1 MYIATTTTNTTTT
14 TNLRPFSVSLP
25 FFSFTLFVNPISILF
40 QLTIEEL
47 RKRLKN
53 RGLNQKGKQKVL
65 VSRLRVAVNAGNEI
79 VENILT
85 VLKWDSVEE
94 AQRKDAIAAQM
105 GVDKDQIVRSFSCLC
120 CVLCVVFCI
129 LLSRQK

>member
-1 MYIATTTTNTTTT
+1 M
-14 TNLRPFSVSLP
+14 
-25 FFSFTLFVNPISILF
+25 
-40 QLTIEEL
+40 
-47 RKRLKN
+47 
-53 RGLNQKGKQKVL
+53 